1 MRLWESGK
9 GWTEEMGEEVW
20 GGEEK
25 EGRVAWRQGPSER
38 RQAMWSRMLLRGT
51 GSMHPL
57 DGPPNRPER
66 ATVQESWRSFCLKHY
81 LGTFRSEMSTV
92 AGRVKGQINGW
103 DGEYS
108 RNERI
113 LKKGKEGGQTGG
125 REEGRKG

>member
-1 MRLWESGK
+1 MVRRRRGGLPGDRALEKDGRPC
-9 GWTEEMGEEVW
+9 GLACCCGDLGAFAPLMGL
-20 GGEEK
+20 
-25 EGRVAWRQGPSER
+25 P
-38 RQAMWSRMLLRGT
+38 T
-51 GSMHPL
+51 GQ
-57 DGPPNRPER
+57 ER

-113 LKKGKEGGQTGG
+113 LKKGKEDGQTEG
-125 REEGRKG
+125 REEGVRMKREAGGGGGSSL